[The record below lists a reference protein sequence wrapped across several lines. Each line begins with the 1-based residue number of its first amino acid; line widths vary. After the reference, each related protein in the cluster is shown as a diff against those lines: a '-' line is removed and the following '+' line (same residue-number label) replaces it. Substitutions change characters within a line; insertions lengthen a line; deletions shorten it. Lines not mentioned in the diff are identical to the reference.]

1 MIRSS
6 VFLAILGCAAMGCSA
21 EEPDGDG
28 VVETPTWYD
37 DVAPILARHCQR
49 CHEEGGIAPFPLMSY
64 AQSQPLSA
72 LIAASTAARR
82 MPPFLA
88 DNSGDCNHFVD
99 ANWLSDQ
106 DLETLSRWHA
116 TGAQEGAPKEVPA
129 APQLPSIEQPDLVV
143 EMSEP
148 YLPDPEKSDDYR
160 CFLLDPELDRERY
173 VTRYE
178 VVPGDPRVVHHV
190 ILYAARDRAAE
201 AMAQELTD
209 EQPRAGYDCYGGA
222 GVPSTMI
229 AAWAPG
235 TGATSFPAGTG
246 LPLRAHGQLIMQI
259 HYNMASGSFPDQTAI
274 KLSLKDQVARPGR
287 MSVFG
292 NNDLSIPPGLSEHVE
307 SQSVELRRV
316 GVRTPRLLWGILPH
330 MHEIGV
336 SYQLEKISGN
346 QTMCL
351 MNVRRWDFNW
361 QLSYFLEEPIRL
373 EPGDSLRTTCRFDSR
388 SRTEVTRFGEDTDDE
403 MCLALVFT
411 TEAD

>member
-1 MIRSS
+1 MSSHAQAMI
-6 VFLAILGCAAMGCSA
+6 V
-21 EEPDGDG
+21 
-28 VVETPTWYD
+28 
-37 DVAPILARHCQR
+37 
-49 CHEEGGIAPFPLMSY
+49 
-64 AQSQPLSA
+64 
-72 LIAASTAARR
+72 TAA
-82 MPPFLA
+82 
-88 DNSGDCNHFVD
+88 
-99 ANWLSDQ
+99 
-106 DLETLSRWHA
+106 
-116 TGAQEGAPKEVPA
+116 
-129 APQLPSIEQPDLVV
+129 
-143 EMSEP
+143 
-148 YLPDPEKSDDYR
+148 
-160 CFLLDPELDRERY
+160 
-173 VTRYE
+173 
-178 VVPGDPRVVHHV
+178 
-190 ILYAARDRAAE
+190 
-201 AMAQELTD
+201 
-209 EQPRAGYDCYGGA
+209 A

-246 LPLRAHGQLIMQI
+246 LPLRARGQLIMQI

-274 KLSLKDQVARPGR
+274 KLSLKDQVARPGT

-336 SYQLEKISGN
+336 SYQLEKISGS